1 MGLTVWPATGRGLA
15 LGSRTANLQ
24 LNMRAAIL
32 LLVVLALAV
41 DLSAAAKKKRP
52 RKKFCPQEVGTD
64 RCNAKQS
71 QYKCGV
77 FYKDLLK
84 SRPLTYIGALPDDL
98 TDKNKGSWQAILGPN
113 AKKESFSNFDCDGD
127 ADRRANSRCY
137 TIMNKLATSDLD
149 SCEDSLLNHR
159 GRGGATMGDTLCS
172 QLFRFLS
179 RIPKRK
185 YDIWENGIKDQEI
198 TFQHIQEMV
207 GVGDDHVDHGGHLD
221 GVVHHRL
228 HGEL

>member
-1 MGLTVWPATGRGLA
+1 MGTHSLA
-15 LGSRTANLQ
+15 SHWSGSRILTANLQ

-113 AKKESFSNFDCDGD
+113 ARKKVSV
-127 ADRRANSRCY
+127 
-137 TIMNKLATSDLD
+137 
-149 SCEDSLLNHR
+149 
-159 GRGGATMGDTLCS
+159 TLTVTEMLTDEPTAAVT
-172 QLFRFLS
+172 QL
-179 RIPKRK
+179 
-185 YDIWENGIKDQEI
+185 
-198 TFQHIQEMV
+198 
-207 GVGDDHVDHGGHLD
+207 
-221 GVVHHRL
+221 
-228 HGEL
+228 